1 MSTNRM
7 IRVNELLK
15 REIAANLLKLLD
27 LTEVDRASVM
37 VSRVETSPDIKYADV
52 FISVFGDDQSKRKA
66 LKVAESLR
74 PELQRLINKESSFK
88 YTPRLKFHI
97 DNSIEDGDRILGIL
111 AEMKSEHPEWS
122 EEESDEQQ
130 IQD

>member
-1 MSTNRM
+1 MSTNR
-7 IRVNELLK
+7 ITRVNELLK

-52 FISVFGDDQSKRKA
+52 FISVFGDDAAQRKA
-66 LKVAESLR
+66 LKVAERLR

-88 YTPRLKFHI
+88 FTPRLKFHI
-97 DNSIEDGDRILGIL
+97 DNSIADGDRILGIL

-122 EEESDEQQ
+122 EEDPDEQQ
-130 IQD
+130 SQD

>member
-15 REIAANLLKLLD
+15 REIASNLLKLLD

-52 FISVFGDDQSKRKA
+52 FISVFGDDFSRRKA
-66 LKVAESLR
+66 LKVAERLR

-88 YTPRLKFHI
+88 FTPRLKFHL
-97 DNSIEDGDRILGIL
+97 DNSIENGDRILGIL

-122 EEESDEQQ
+122 EEDSDEQQ
-130 IQD
+130 SQD